1 MNYLVAGKAY
11 PLRTNGFRTNDHRRN
26 DHQRN
31 DSVAS
36 HDLWEETSRRNY
48 PYAFVVDV
56 VDSSL
61 ASCRRGEQGAERCH
75 PRMNGEKVAEVA
87 DHHGAAVG
95 AANSYPQRWQMK
107 SNRRHCVG
115 KRSKFLV
122 HRPDVA
128 QERGNGMSF
137 FVLVVITSC
146 IVGDFFD
153 QER

>member
-1 MNYLVAGKAY
+1 M
-11 PLRTNGFRTNDHRRN
+11 
-26 DHQRN
+26 
-31 DSVAS
+31 AS
-36 HDLWEETSRRNY
+36 HDLWEETFRRNY

-61 ASCRRGEQGAERCH
+61 ASCRRGEQGAERYH
-75 PRMNGEKVAEVA
+75 LRMNGERVVEEAVR
-87 DHHGAAVG
+87 HGAAVG
-95 AANSYPQRWQMK
+95 AANSYPQRWQRK

-122 HRPDVA
+122 HQPDVA
-128 QERGNGMSF
+128 QERGNVMRF

-153 QER
+153 RER